1 MNEIARAE
9 NNPPINEYLSHIGNS
24 IVMERHGRAWRI
36 TLPFYSLGFF
46 HSRMSGEEAASPVAT
61 IYAAYRD
68 GVWELSDLGRNMS
81 ILRDAGVDVEAL
93 RDAGAV
99 QDVLAD
105 MPASVSGDGAL
116 TVRTSTQLDFGAAL
130 HEMVR
135 ANLALAMR
143 FLPLISESPRPSA
156 ADVFSLQGTRYEFS
170 GNGRRGGSS
179 EETDAFHLSQGA
191 LAFCA
196 EHSRAGDFRVELK
209 PMDRGFLSGDNVLVS
224 GDGCNQWTGAKSVTD
239 EWVEILNSGKQRL
252 KDGWRGILKS
262 GMDSLKSG
270 WPEILKPGEYRLTV
284 EAEGAW
290 SCRLLQPNLG
300 QSPVALPYKCE
311 GEGAIVAGPFRVGSR
326 PLLVSGRHNGA
337 GEFFVKLVS
346 LDGSDECEVIKED
359 GQIHL
364 EEHPT
369 EAKPGKEYLL
379 FVNAGGAWELTFT
392 EGY

>member
-1 MNEIARAE
+1 MNGDE
-9 NNPPINEYLSHIGNS
+9 
-24 IVMERHGRAWRI
+24 
-36 TLPFYSLGFF
+36 T
-46 HSRMSGEEAASPVAT
+46 ASPTAK
-61 IYAAYRD
+61 IYAAYQD
-68 GVWELSDLGRNMS
+68 GVWELSDLGRNLS
-81 ILRDAGVDVEAL
+81 ILRDAGVDVDAL
-93 RDAGAV
+93 RDEGAV
-99 QDVLAD
+99 QDALAG

-116 TVRTSTQLDFGAAL
+116 TVRTSPQLDFGAAL

-143 FLPLISESPRPSA
+143 FLPLMLISESPRPSA
-156 ADVFSLQGTRYEFS
+156 AEDVFSLQGTRYDFS

-179 EETDAFHLSQGA
+179 EKTDEFHLSQGA

-196 EHSRAGDFRVELK
+196 EHSSAGDFRVELK
-209 PMDRGFLSGDNVLVS
+209 PMDRGFLSDSVFFLSGDNVLVS

-239 EWVEILNSGKQRL
+239 EWTEILNSGKRRL

-262 GMDSLKSG
+262 SMDSSLNSG
-270 WPEILKPGEYRLTV
+270 WPEILKPGKYRLAV
-284 EAEGAW
+284 EARGAW
-290 SCRLLQPNLG
+290 TCRLLQPSLG

-337 GEFFVKLVS
+337 GEFFVNLVS
-346 LDGSDECEVIKED
+346 LDGSDEYEVIKED